1 MTVNAESL
9 NDQREQ
15 PLREIEVGCAVIYR
29 QGKLLVG
36 QRRPGDTLGG
46 YWEFPGGKRNPAE
59 TFEACIEREVFEEM
73 AVRVK
78 ARRFIKAV
86 THDFLSRRIH
96 LHFYICDF
104 LSGEPVLHECMD
116 ARWVALE
123 DLKNYQFPPADR
135 DLLNELVERKLYYF
149 GG

>member
-1 MTVNAESL
+1 MKRKQKSSKNPK
-9 NDQREQ
+9 RE

-36 QRRPGDTLGG
+36 QRRPGDSLGG
-46 YWEFPGGKRNPAE
+46 CWEFPGGKRDAAE
-59 TFEACIEREVFEEM
+59 TFEVCIEREVFEEM
-73 AVRVK
+73 SVRVR

-86 THDFLSRRIH
+86 THDFLLRRIH

-104 LSGEPVLHECMD
+104 LSGEPVLHECMA

-123 DLKNYQFPPADR
+123 DLKNYAFPPADQ
-135 DLLNELVERKLYYF
+135 DLLNELVERRLYYF
-149 GG
+149 G